1 MHHLSI
7 YNIVIKIGTEA
18 REICAIYEEGKFS
31 LNTCRK
37 LGFYRLFPVTVSLNY
52 YGKSIRGKFQKWQL
66 IYEHSFNI
74 ITMKG

>member
-37 LGFYRLFPVTVSLNY
+37 LVQGLDFIDF
-52 YGKSIRGKFQKWQL
+52 FQL
-66 IYEHSFNI
+66 LSGST
-74 ITMKG
+74 TMANP